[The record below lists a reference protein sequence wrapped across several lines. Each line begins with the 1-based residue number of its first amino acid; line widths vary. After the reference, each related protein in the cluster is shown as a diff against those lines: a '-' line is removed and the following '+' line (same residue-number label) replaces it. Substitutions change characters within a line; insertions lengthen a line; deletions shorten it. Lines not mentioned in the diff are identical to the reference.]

1 MTTSTTQSWSPYGG
15 GGAIILTVVLLIVT
29 GALVFFALRLRH
41 PIAFK
46 RPGKYLIFA
55 IVMGWLIGVV
65 AVLVTSGNYVLAL
78 YRHEGGHLISPP
90 DYITP
95 VTYTLLVLSFFGIAY
110 LARRIGFWG
119 TVGSAI
125 VGTIAA
131 PIIFEI
137 PFDLIILWRVSPP
150 PPPGVQLIV
159 FFFTSFILFQILS
172 LLMLTFTPVVRV
184 SRLTLFLL
192 AGMFL
197 IFAVWAVFGYAPPET
212 PLPVALNIVS
222 KMLAFATAVSLF
234 LPEEKSVWFGR
245 QPVPASQQSAQ

>member
-1 MTTSTTQSWSPYGG
+1 MTTSATQSWSPYEG
-15 GGAIILTVVLLIVT
+15 GGAIILTIVLLIVA
-29 GALVFFALRLRH
+29 GALVFFAFRLRH
-41 PIAFK
+41 SIAFK
-46 RPGKYLIFA
+46 RPGQYLIFA
-55 IVMGWLIGVV
+55 IVVGWLIGVV
-65 AVLVTSGNYVLAL
+65 AVLVTSANYIIAL

-95 VTYTLLVLSFFGIAY
+95 VTYTLLVLSFFLITY

-119 TVGSAI
+119 AVGSAI

-137 PFDLIILWRVSPP
+137 PFDLIILWRVAPP

-159 FFFTSFILFQILS
+159 FFFTSFILCQILS

-192 AGMFL
+192 AGMFI
-197 IFAVWAVFGYAPPET
+197 IFAVWAMFGFAYPAT
-212 PLPVALNIVS
+212 PLPIALNMIS
-222 KMLAFATAVSLF
+222 KILAFATSVSLF
-234 LPEEKSVWFGR
+234 LPAERSAWFGR
-245 QPVPASQQSAQ
+245 QPVPARKVCGQ

>member
-1 MTTSTTQSWSPYGG
+1 MNTTATQSWSPYAG

-29 GALVFFALRLRH
+29 GALLFFAFRLRQS
-41 PIAFK
+41 IAFK

-55 IVMGWLIGVV
+55 LVVGWLVGVI
-65 AVLVTSGNYVLAL
+65 AVLVASTVYIVAL
-78 YRHEGGHLISPP
+78 YRQAGGHLISPP

-95 VTYTLLVLSFFGIAY
+95 VTYTLLVLSFFVIAY

-119 TVGSAI
+119 AVGSAI

-131 PIIFEI
+131 PIIFEL
-137 PFDLIILWRVSPP
+137 PFDLIILWRISP
-150 PPPGVQLIV
+150 PPPGVQLILI
-159 FFFTSFILFQILS
+159 FFTSFILFQILS
-172 LLMLTFTPVVRV
+172 LLMLTFTPVVKL

-192 AGMFL
+192 AGMFV
-197 IFAVWAVFGYAPPET
+197 IFAVWAVFGFAPPET

-222 KMLAFATAVSLF
+222 KILAFAAAVSLF

-245 QPVPASQQSAQ
+245 QPVLASQESAQ